1 MKSTSLHKTTLF
13 GQCTSAKTVSSSLLQ
28 VSMLNQLTGSSA
40 MHTVFNKYAMV
51 AGYGKVDK
59 FRIYNLA
66 NPCAEP
72 EKLQGS
78 DPVRFASF
86 HQNDTLILST
96 YVDKPNIR

>member
-1 MKSTSLHKTTLF
+1 
-13 GQCTSAKTVSSSLLQ
+13 
-28 VSMLNQLTGSSA
+28 MLNQLTGSTA
-40 MHTVFNKYAMV
+40 MDIVFNKYAMV
-51 AGYGKVDK
+51 AGYGKV
-59 FRIYNLA
+59 
-66 NPCAEP
+66 EP